1 MAKVEKQGKKKRKNR
16 VTSKRWE
23 KYKSDSDSVTRTNKF
38 CPRCGLGIFLAQS
51 KDRLFCGKC
60 HYTEF
65 VK

>member
-23 KYKSDSDSVTRTNKF
+23 KYKLDSDSFKRTNKF

-65 VK
+65 IK